1 MYIYIRSMSE
11 SQTEV
16 YRRVSD
22 QAVNILEHLIKVI
35 EYPDAQ
41 EVNHWKQEIYAF
53 LNDVKK
59 LRGTNKLPKSKLI
72 FKGLSV
78 SNDMIDKFIGRVHR
92 TNKGLRSRNLD
103 TSVILKCVEEYQ
115 HWLADSLS
123 KEGLVDPDDVYSK
136 IDEIINRGGNS

>member
-1 MYIYIRSMSE
+1 MYIYIRAMSE
-11 SQTEV
+11 SQTEI

-22 QAVNILEHLIKVI
+22 KAANILEHLIKVI

-41 EVNHWKQEIYAF
+41 EVNHWKQEIYSF

-92 TNKGLRSRNLD
+92 TYINYQPRNN
-103 TSVILKCVEEYQ
+103 SAAFILNCVEEYQ
-115 HWLADSLS
+115 HWLSDKLS
-123 KEGLVDPDDVYSK
+123 TEGLVYSDEVYAK
-136 IDEIINRGGNS
+136 IDEISQKENN